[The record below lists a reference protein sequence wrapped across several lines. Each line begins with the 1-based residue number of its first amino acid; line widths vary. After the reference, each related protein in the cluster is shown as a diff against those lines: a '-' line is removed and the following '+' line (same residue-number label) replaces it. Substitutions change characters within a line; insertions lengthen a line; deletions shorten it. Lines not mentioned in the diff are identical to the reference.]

1 MPIPAIVARRPSR
14 AAFLLSL
21 LLLLPS
27 ARAVGQVPANPRPGQ
42 QLPSPDQAKQML
54 QNQPGLVDQLRQR
67 ISQSGLTPDQVRSRL
82 RALGYPENF
91 LDQYLEG
98 ADTTIAARPS
108 GSTLDAVRSLG
119 ILSPQE
125 VDSLGLGDSLFAQS
139 DSVRHVL
146 DSLRMVHLDSLRADS
161 LADSLERIRPTR
173 TQIFGLTTF
182 RKLTNQFEVPD
193 NGPVDENYQLGPGD
207 VLVLILTGDVERADM
222 LEVTREGFVV
232 IPTVGS
238 VYVANL
244 TMGQLEDQLYAR
256 LGRVYSG
263 VRRGPNART
272 RFQVSIARLRNIQI
286 FVAGDVVRPGSYQI
300 SAAGTVLNALY
311 AAAGPTTNGSFRRV
325 EVRRGGKLVD
335 SVDVYQYLT
344 HGINPTG
351 THLQSG
357 DVVFVPV
364 HGPFVKVVG
373 KVNRPAIYELLPTE
387 TLRDAIAFAG
397 GFEPGAY
404 QGRITIN
411 RVLPPEAR
419 GPGGR
424 ARVVVAVGGDQFT
437 DGVAPSVPMTPGDSV
452 TVHGIEDRLRGYVTV
467 RGNVWVE
474 GEVGFTP
481 GMKLSDAIRLA
492 GGPRPDVFLGRILV
506 TRVGED
512 SSMSQLRSA
521 FADSTGR
528 VTDDLVL
535 EDLDEIRVWSR
546 STFRAERY
554 VAIVGA
560 VRKPG
565 RVPYRD
571 GMTLR
576 DAVLLADGV
585 TPDAWLQE
593 AEIAR
598 LDSSAAPGALATTM
612 RVALDSTYLFGR
624 RPGDR
629 YAGPPGLPAPAG
641 GAPEVP
647 LQPYDNVMIMRQ
659 TGWELQRSVAVTGQ
673 VKFPGRYSLKSK
685 TDRVSDLI
693 ERAGG
698 LTDEAYK
705 EGVQFYRRYTA
716 GRPTGGDPLT
726 PLDSGVAVPVRGGRD
741 TVTRSAPERIGIDLA
756 RVLKDPQFQ
765 DNIIL
770 MGGDSLNIPE
780 YDPVVFVN
788 GYVNSPGPVAYEPG
802 KNLDWYVDHA
812 GGYTVLGDRNR
823 PYVTQPNGERE
834 GVKRKNILADH
845 LPKPGPGAMVFVPRK
860 LVQDQ
865 PSSLPSVLGTV
876 AQVLGVLTTII
887 VVATRR

>member
-1 MPIPAIVARRPSR
+1 MAISAMFARRSRR
-14 AAFLLSL
+14 AALLLGL
-21 LLLLPS
+21 LLLLPL
-27 ARAVGQVPANPRPGQ
+27 ARALGQVPAAPRPGQ

-67 ISQSGLTPDQVRSRL
+67 ISQSGLTPDQIRSRL

-98 ADTTIAARPS
+98 ADTTVAARPS

-222 LEVTREGFVV
+222 LEVTREGFIV

-238 VYVANL
+238 LYVANL
-244 TMGQLEDQLYAR
+244 TMGQLEDQLYTR

-272 RFQVSIARLRNIQI
+272 KFQVSIARLRNIQV

-387 TLRDAIAFAG
+387 TLRDAIGFAG

-404 QGRITIN
+404 QGRVTIN

-424 ARVVVAVGGDQFT
+424 ARVVVAVGGDQFS
-437 DGVAPSVPMTPGDSV
+437 DGAAPSVPMAPGDSV

-474 GEVGFTP
+474 GQVGFTP

-492 GGPRPDVFLGRILV
+492 GGPRPDVYLGRILV
-506 TRVGED
+506 TRQGED

-535 EDLDEIRVWSR
+535 EDLDEVRVWSR
-546 STFRAERY
+546 STFRADRY
-554 VAIVGA
+554 VAVVGA
-560 VRKPG
+560 VRQPG

-576 DAVLLADGV
+576 DAVLLANGV

-598 LDSSAAPGALATTM
+598 LDSSPAPGALATTM
-612 RVALDSTYLFGR
+612 RVPLDSTYLFGR

-629 YAGPPGLPAPAG
+629 YAGPPGLPAPAS
-641 GAPEVP
+641 GAPEVQ
-647 LQPYDNVMIMRQ
+647 LQPYDNVLIMRQ
-659 TGWELQRSVAVTGQ
+659 AGWDLQRSVAITGQ

-685 TDRVSDLI
+685 TDRVSDLV

-698 LTDEAYK
+698 LTDEAYAR
-705 EGVQFYRRYTA
+705 GIQFYRRYTA
-716 GRPTGGDPLT
+716 GRPTGGDPLS
-726 PLDSGVAVPVRGGRD
+726 PIDSGVAIPVRGGRD

-756 RVLKDPQFQ
+756 RVLEDPKFQ

-788 GYVNSPGPVAYEPG
+788 GYVNSPGPVAFEPG
-802 KNLDWYVDHA
+802 KNLDWYVDRA
-812 GGYTVLGDRNR
+812 GGYTALGDRNR
-823 PYVTQPNGERE
+823 PYVTQPGGERE
-834 GVKRKNILADH
+834 GVKRRNILADH
-845 LPKPGPGAMVFVPRK
+845 LPKPGPGAVVFVPRK
-860 LVQDQ
+860 LIQDQ
-865 PSSLPSVLGTV
+865 PSTLPSVLGTV
-876 AQVLGVLTTII
+876 AQVLGVVTTII
-887 VVATRR
+887 VVATRK